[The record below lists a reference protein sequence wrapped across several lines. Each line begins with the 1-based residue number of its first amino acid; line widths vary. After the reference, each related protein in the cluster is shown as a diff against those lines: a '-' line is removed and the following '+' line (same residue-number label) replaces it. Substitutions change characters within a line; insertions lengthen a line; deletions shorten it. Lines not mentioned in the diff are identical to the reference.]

1 MDTKRKVCLYG
12 DSVILGSLELSLTK
26 CPQLDVFT
34 VPSPVEENG
43 LGELEADVI
52 FFDLNCRF
60 PWEAFALLEN
70 HNSIKVIGVSP
81 DNNVVKIW
89 SGHQLRELSTSDLI
103 KTIDP
108 GQSDIP
114 GREEAYDIDRRKI
127 KQNQF

>member
-12 DSVILGSLELSLTK
+12 NSVILGSLELSLAK
-26 CPQLDVFT
+26 CPHFDVFT
-34 VPSPVEENG
+34 VPNPVEENG
-43 LGELEADVI
+43 LGDLEADVI

-81 DNNVVKIW
+81 DSNLVKVW
-89 SGHQLRELSTSDLI
+89 SGHQLRELSTSELI

-114 GREEAYDIDRRKI
+114 GHKKAYDGDYRKI
-127 KQNQF
+127 KQTQF